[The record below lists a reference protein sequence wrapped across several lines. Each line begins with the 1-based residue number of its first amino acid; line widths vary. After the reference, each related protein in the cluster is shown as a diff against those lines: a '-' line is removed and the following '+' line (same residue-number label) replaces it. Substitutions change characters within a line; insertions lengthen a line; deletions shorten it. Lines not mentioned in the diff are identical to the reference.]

1 MPYISKW
8 EDFIQ
13 SELQKGAFKDKL
25 ELKNYYKKSFEQN
38 KKVVEDLIK
47 DELESILRGNIFIRI
62 YEEYISIHYSGIN
75 LPNKIFV
82 MPCNYYGNQVNHEFI
97 YGTPDEVIPYIIYFT
112 LQKYSV
118 KFAQLGLYYI
128 PPKNQNR
135 RNYRYDKIIVKETLE
150 DCYKELFSSVI
161 TAWPHLDKSK
171 NDLDRTKELEELLS
185 FHIAH
190 SAFRDSPD
198 MRELRFEEFLKN
210 AIELDFTN
218 RIKIKTP

>member
-1 MPYISKW
+1 MPYRSKW

-13 SELQKGAFKDKL
+13 KELQNGSFKDKL
-25 ELKNYYKKSFEQN
+25 ELRNYYQKSFEQN

-47 DELESILRGNIFIRI
+47 DELERLLQGNICIRI
-62 YEEYISIHYSGIN
+62 FEEGIRVHYSGLN
-75 LPNKIFV
+75 LPNELFV

-97 YGTPDEVIPYIIYFT
+97 YGTLDEVIPYIIYFT

-135 RNYRYDKIIVKETLE
+135 RNYRYDKIIVKETLA

-161 TAWPHLDKSK
+161 TAYPHLDKSK
-171 NDLDRTKELEELLS
+171 NLDRTKELEELLS
-185 FHIAH
+185 FHIKH
-190 SAFRDSPD
+190 SIIRETLD
-198 MRELRFEEFLKN
+198 MKELRFEEFLRN

-218 RIKIKTP
+218 RIKITTP